1 MNGAY
6 SGMFRDM
13 TPGQSRYS
21 EWGLS
26 YRGQNA
32 FAGTASEAVL
42 SVRGPSSPLFGPV
55 IVQQA
60 EKRC

>member
-1 MNGAY
+1 
-6 SGMFRDM
+6 MFRDM